1 MFLSTN
7 SEVEEPLGWTDDVL
21 KWEIFSWYL
30 NFIENFVKFVINV
43 KYLTLL
49 NDHAFS
55 IQDEKYN
62 HIDESEM
69 KKVEKS
75 VNEVMEWMNNV
86 MNEQARKSLD
96 QDPVIRA
103 QEIKAKIKVSVI
115 VHSSLYFLRGSSYN
129 HLNPEHG
136 HFSHKSF
143 PSSWPKPDFLVYNWY
158 HKI

>member
-1 MFLSTN
+1 MRNLFLAF
-7 SEVEEPLGWTDDVL
+7 ELHRKFCQV
-21 KWEIFSWYL
+21 
-30 NFIENFVKFVINV
+30 FVINV
-43 KYLTLL
+43 KYLILL
-49 NDHAFS
+49 NDYAFS

-86 MNEQARKSLD
+86 MNAQARKSLD
-96 QDPVIRA
+96 QDPVIRVK
-103 QEIKAKIKVSVI
+103 EIKEKIKVSDI
-115 VHSSLYFLRGSSYN
+115 VYSLLCFLRGSSYN

-143 PSSWPKPDFLVYNWY
+143 TSS
-158 HKI
+158 

>member
-1 MFLSTN
+1 MRNLFLVF
-7 SEVEEPLGWTDDVL
+7 ELHR
-21 KWEIFSWYL
+21 
-30 NFIENFVKFVINV
+30 KFCQVINV
-43 KYLTLL
+43 KYLILL

-86 MNEQARKSLD
+86 MNAQARKSLD

-103 QEIKAKIKVSVI
+103 EEIKIKIKVCVT
-115 VHSSLYFLRGSSYN
+115 VCSLL
-129 HLNPEHG
+129 
-136 HFSHKSF
+136 FS
-143 PSSWPKPDFLVYNWY
+143 
-158 HKI
+158 